1 MMKRKVCV
9 VTGTRAE
16 YGLLYWLMKG
26 INSDVSL
33 ELQLIVTGMHLSPEY
48 GCTYKIIENDGF
60 HIDARVE
67 MLLSSDTAVG
77 MAKSTGMGLLGFADV
92 LQQMQPD
99 VLVVL
104 GDRYEMLAAA
114 EAGMML
120 GIPLAHIHGG
130 EVTEGAIDDAI
141 RHSIT
146 KMSLLHFTSTEA
158 YRKRV
163 IQLGESP
170 ERVFNVGA
178 IGLDNVKKLPLL
190 SREEFQQKTG
200 VVLKRLNFLVTY
212 HPVTL
217 SSVSPIDELRQCL
230 RALEYYREAGII
242 FTQPNADAGG
252 REITSELKKYV
263 ACHEDRMKFFTTM
276 GQVNYLSAIKHV
288 DVVIGNSSSGI
299 CEVPAFEK
307 PTVNI
312 GIRQKGRIMAKSVIN
327 CGADTDS
334 IMAAISKALSLEFRN
349 SIIDQY
355 CPYGEGNVSEKIIDI
370 LKTYPFDKGCL
381 IKSFYDL

>member
-1 MMKRKVCV
+1 MEKRKICV

-26 INSDVSL
+26 IQADECL

-48 GCTYKIIENDGF
+48 GCTYKIIESDGF
-60 HIDARVE
+60 TIDARVE
-67 MLLSSDTAVG
+67 MLLSSDTAIG
-77 MAKSTGMGLLGFADV
+77 MAKSTGIGLLGFADV
-92 LQQMQPD
+92 LQKLKPD
-99 VLVVL
+99 ILVVL

-158 YRKRV
+158 YRNRV
-163 IQLGESP
+163 IQLGEAP
-170 ERVFNVGA
+170 GRVFYVGA
-178 IGLDNVKKLPLL
+178 VGLDNVKKLSLL
-190 SREEFQQKTG
+190 SREEFQHKTG
-200 VVLKRLNFLVTY
+200 VALRDINFLVTY

-217 SSVSPIDELRQCL
+217 SAVSPMDELRQCIK
-230 RALEYYREAGII
+230 ALEHYKDAYII
-242 FTQPNADAGG
+242 FTQPNSDAGG
-252 REITSELKKYV
+252 REISNELKKYV
-263 ACHEDRMKFFTTM
+263 ACHADRMKFFTTM
-276 GQVNYLSAIKHV
+276 GQLNYLSAIKHV

-299 CEVPAFEK
+299 FEVPSFGK

-327 CGADTDS
+327 CDTDTGS
-334 IMAAISKALSLEFRN
+334 IIAAINRALSLDFRN
-349 SIIDQY
+349 SIMHQS
-355 CPYGEGNVSEKIIDI
+355 CPYGDGNASEKIVEI
-370 LKTYPFDKGCL
+370 LKGYPLDKGCI

>member
-1 MMKRKVCV
+1 MGKRKICV

-26 INSDVSL
+26 IQADECL

-48 GCTYKIIENDGF
+48 GCTYKIIESDGF
-60 HIDARVE
+60 TIDAQVE
-67 MLLSSDTAVG
+67 MLLSSDTAIG
-77 MAKSTGMGLLGFADV
+77 MAKSTGIGLLGFADV
-92 LQQMQPD
+92 LQKLKPD
-99 VLVVL
+99 ILVVL

-141 RHSIT
+141 RHAIT

-163 IQLGESP
+163 IQLGEAP
-170 ERVFNVGA
+170 GRVFNVGA
-178 IGLDNVKKLPLL
+178 VGLDNVKKLSLL
-190 SREEFQQKTG
+190 SREEFQHKTG
-200 VVLKRLNFLVTY
+200 VALRDINFLVTY

-217 SSVSPIDELRQCL
+217 STVLPIDELRQCIK
-230 RALEYYREAGII
+230 ALDHYKDAGII
-242 FTQPNADAGG
+242 FTQPNSDAGG
-252 REITSELKKYV
+252 REISNEIKKYV
-263 ACHEDRMKFFTTM
+263 ACHADRMKFFTTM
-276 GQVNYLSAIKHV
+276 GQLNYLSAIKHV

-299 CEVPAFEK
+299 FEVPALGK

-327 CGADTDS
+327 CDTDTGS
-334 IMAAISKALSLEFRN
+334 IIAAINRALSLDFRN
-349 SIIDQY
+349 SIMHQS
-355 CPYGEGNVSEKIIDI
+355 CPYGDGNASEKIVEI
-370 LKTYPFDKGCL
+370 LKGYPLDKGCI